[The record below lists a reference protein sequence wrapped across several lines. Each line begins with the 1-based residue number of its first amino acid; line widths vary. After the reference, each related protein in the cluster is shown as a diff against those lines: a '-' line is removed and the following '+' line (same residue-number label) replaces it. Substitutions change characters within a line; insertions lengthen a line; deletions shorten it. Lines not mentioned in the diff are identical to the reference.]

1 MGKYEPMKNAG
12 KKIVF
17 DDTPA
22 LRHKDRTRTK
32 DAKRADLHREYTRHS
47 KEGVRNVT

>member
-12 KKIVF
+12 KKIIF

-22 LRHKDRTRTK
+22 IKQKDRTRTK
-32 DAKRADLHREYTRHS
+32 GAKQADLRREYTRMS
-47 KEGVRNVT
+47 KGVARNES